1 MSPADDGG
9 DVEEVADS
17 ETDRVIAL
25 AARWAEALLGNSFV
39 PLSRQETEQQLLCQ
53 LRELLDLHGRE
64 NFVAE
69 PARRVGAWLV
79 DAHFVAPSVVATTL
93 EVLAEPPVDVPS
105 SEGSRQRWT
114 LLLGALAEGFAARLV
129 DRVRREQQEIV
140 DAAFVAREQT
150 QQELRRSERRLEQA
164 REDFITTVSHELK
177 TPLTPIKG
185 YLHTLLN
192 REGSLSAAQRARCYR
207 IMLDQAELLTGLVQD
222 LLGAAELQHV
232 GFTVRPQ
239 VVEARDVIDRALEVM
254 PPDTGRE
261 FSFRGDE
268 ELGLVRC
275 DPVRLRQVL
284 TNLLTNADKYSPPE
298 RPVHV
303 CARRESAMVHIAV
316 RDFGAGIAP
325 EFRTAIFEPFR
336 RLGAGTQRGAG
347 LGLHIARRLV
357 EAMGGEIWLD
367 PDTEPG
373 AMFRLTVPAVPDSRP
388 ERG

>member
-1 MSPADDGG
+1 MSPPGESCDANG
-9 DVEEVADS
+9 VAQS
-17 ETDRVIAL
+17 ESDRVAAL

-39 PLSRQETEQQLLCQ
+39 PLSRQETEQQLLRQ
-53 LRELLDLHGRE
+53 LRELLDLLGRE
-64 NFVAE
+64 SFVAK

-93 EVLAEPPVDVPS
+93 EVLAEPPLDVPS
-105 SEGSRQRWT
+105 SESSRQRWT
-114 LLLGALAEGFAARLV
+114 LLLGAFAEGFAARLV

-140 DAAFVAREQT
+140 DAAFVAREQAE
-150 QQELRRSERRLEQA
+150 QALRRSERRLEQA

-192 REGSLSAAQRARCYR
+192 REGSMSAAQRARCYR

-239 VVEARDVIDRALEVM
+239 VVEARDVIDKALEVM

-261 FSFRGDE
+261 FIFRGEE

-284 TNLLTNADKYSPPE
+284 TNLLTNADKYSPPG
-298 RPVHV
+298 RPVHIS
-303 CARRESAMVHIAV
+303 ARRDSGMVHVAV
-316 RDFGAGIAP
+316 RDFGAGISP
-325 EFRTAIFEPFR
+325 EFHTAIFEPFR
-336 RLGAGTQRGAG
+336 RLGAGSQRGAG
-347 LGLHIARRLV
+347 LGLHIARRLI

-367 PDTEPG
+367 PDNEPG
-373 AMFRLTVPAVPDSRP
+373 ALFRLTVPVAPA
-388 ERG
+388 G

>member
-1 MSPADDGG
+1 MADEGG
-9 DVEEVADS
+9 DAGGVADG
-17 ETDRVIAL
+17 ETDHVAAL
-25 AARWAEALLGNSFV
+25 ADRWAGALLGNSFV
-39 PLSRQETEQQLLCQ
+39 PLSRQETEQQLLRQ
-53 LRELLDLHGRE
+53 LRQLLDLHRQE
-64 NFVAE
+64 TFLAE

-93 EVLAEPPVDVPS
+93 EVLADPPVDVPCTES
-105 SEGSRQRWT
+105 SRQRWT
-114 LLLGALAEGFAARLV
+114 LLLGAFAEGFAARLV

-140 DAAFVAREQT
+140 DAAFVARDQAEQA
-150 QQELRRSERRLEQA
+150 LRRSERRLEQA

-192 REGSLSAAQRARCYR
+192 REGSMSAAQRARCYR

-239 VVEARDVIDRALEVM
+239 VVEARDVISKALEVM

-261 FSFRGDE
+261 FSFRGGE

-298 RPVHV
+298 RPVHIS
-303 CARRESAMVHIAV
+303 ASRESGVVHITV
-316 RDFGAGIAP
+316 RDFGAGIPP
-325 EFRTAIFEPFR
+325 EFRTAVFDPFR
-336 RLGAGTQRGAG
+336 RLGAGSQRGAG

-367 PDTEPG
+367 PDNEPG
-373 AMFRLTVPAVPDSRP
+373 AMFHFTVPVAATGRR
-388 ERG
+388 ERR